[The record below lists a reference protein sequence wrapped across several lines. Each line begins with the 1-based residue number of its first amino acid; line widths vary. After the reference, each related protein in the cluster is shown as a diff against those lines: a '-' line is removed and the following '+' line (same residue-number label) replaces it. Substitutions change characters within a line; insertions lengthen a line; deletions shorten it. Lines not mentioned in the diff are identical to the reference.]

1 MLSLV
6 YICIYPV
13 NIRSLCDSLSFVF
26 HRQPIQY
33 PPLSCDLFS
42 PVIPSHSFPAP
53 IFISPAANLLVLSQ
67 YSSFLLSPSLSH
79 RFSGLSLKT
88 LIILKVRLKIHFL
101 SHLLGELCYIGIHC
115 VEHFTVNSFFIADL
129 CCNEW
134 KLYLLAH
141 SLHPW
146 TRCVSLLWPFN
157 GF

>member
-13 NIRSLCDSLSFVF
+13 NIRSLCDSLIFVF
-26 HRQPIQY
+26 HRQLIQY
-33 PPLSCDLFS
+33 PSLSCGLFS
-42 PVIPSHSFPAP
+42 TVIPSHSFPAP
-53 IFISPAANLLVLSQ
+53 NFISPAANLLVLSQ
-67 YSSFLLSPSLSH
+67 YSSFLLSPSLSLTI
-79 RFSGLSLKT
+79 SLVSLKT

-101 SHLLGELCYIGIHC
+101 SHLLGELCYIGIHW
-115 VEHFTVNSFFIADL
+115 VEHFTVSSFCIADL
-129 CCNEW
+129 CCYEW

-157 GF
+157 SF